1 MSAGGRPLSAGGRP
15 GSAGSLTTRPTPA
28 AAPSKLSDP
37 SHADVVALAAREGLR
52 LETANCQSGWKGV
65 YQSTGRDRAGQLCWR
80 AQAIIDGQSVTLGTF
95 ANPNPNPNPSP
106 NPNPNPNLGL
116 GAEAR
121 AAVLLAV
128 CVGGGE
134 LLDRAWLGLGLGS
147 GLGLGLGL
155 EG

>member
-15 GSAGSLTTRPTPA
+15 GSAGSLTTRPMPA
-28 AAPSKLSDP
+28 AAPSKLSEL
-37 SHADVVALAAREGLR
+37 SHADVVAVAAREGLR

-106 NPNPNPNLGL
+106 NPNPYPNPNPNPYPNPNLHPTPNPMT
-116 GAEAR
+116 
-121 AAVLLAV
+121 
-128 CVGGGE
+128 
-134 LLDRAWLGLGLGS
+134 
-147 GLGLGLGL
+147 
-155 EG
+155 